1 MIFRPD
7 RPTGFAGWRTPG
19 QMLAIKIERRAL
31 EDALEHIAA
40 SIHVTGP
47 ITFALELDLSR
58 RGAADWN
65 RLVSTFATSLFIL
78 GRCSASRS

>member
-31 EDALEHIAA
+31 EDELEQLLHRP
-40 SIHVTGP
+40 VTGP
-47 ITFALELDLSR
+47 IAFELALDLSR

-65 RLVSTFATSLFIL
+65 RLVCTLAT
-78 GRCSASRS
+78 RPVRS